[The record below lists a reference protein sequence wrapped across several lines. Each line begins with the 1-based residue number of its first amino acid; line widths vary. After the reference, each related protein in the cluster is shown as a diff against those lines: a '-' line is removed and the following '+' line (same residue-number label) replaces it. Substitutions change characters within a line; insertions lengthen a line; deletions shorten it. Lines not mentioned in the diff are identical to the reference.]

1 MKQILHTALFTLS
14 FPCMEGSPQEFKL
27 DKELVKKAWPFVYL
41 IQAYH
46 RHRIYGLEHIPQQ
59 GRTLL
64 VVNHSL
70 ATYDI
75 LLLAAEVIKY
85 TNRVPRGLGDRLLF
99 KLPILSKWIKEMGV
113 VEGKMSSAHSILE
126 QEGLALVAPG
136 GMREALRPTT
146 ERYQLRWAKRR
157 GFCRLALET
166 QSPLI
171 LAACP
176 GADDLYTVYSNRLT
190 KIAYRNLK
198 IPIPLLRGWGP
209 TLLPRP
215 IQLTHV
221 LSEPIIPATIA
232 GNTPTES
239 QVTEL
244 HEEVQDV
251 MEKTMA
257 IAGLRNPEAVL

>member
-1 MKQILHTALFTLS
+1 MHTALFTLS
-14 FPCMEGSPQEFKL
+14 FPCMEGSSQEFKL
-27 DKELVKKAWPFVYL
+27 DKNLAKKAWPFIDL
-41 IQAYH
+41 IKSYH
-46 RHRIYGLEHIPQQ
+46 RHRIYGLEHIPQE
-59 GRTLL
+59 GRALIA
-64 VVNHSL
+64 VNHSL

-75 LLLAAEVIKY
+75 LLLAAEVIKF

-99 KLPILSKWIKEMGV
+99 KLPIFRKWVKEMGV
-113 VEGKMSSAHSILE
+113 VEGKMSSARSILE
-126 QEGLALVAPG
+126 KEGLALVAPG

-176 GADDLYTVYSNRLT
+176 GADDLYTVYSNALT
-190 KIAYRNLK
+190 KIAYRSLK

-221 LSEPIIPATIA
+221 LSKPIIPPTMV
-232 GNTPTES
+232 GTTPSES
-239 QVTEL
+239 EITLLHDQV
-244 HEEVQDV
+244 QIV
-251 MEKTMA
+251 MEETMA